1 MTRMSFR
8 RDLQGQ
14 AWSFDFLASVTIFF
28 MVLIVL
34 FFAWEYSVVQNTDQ
48 MIFNDMESRTL
59 NTVDTM
65 IRIKGFPE
73 HWNETTV
80 EVLGLASEENILN
93 ETKIVMLVNMDYDDV
108 RRIMGL
114 YPYQFYFQVLNLN
127 NTQAESGGTALVT
140 GLDPTVYTNSTAV
153 VPVERY
159 ILFDHAVAKLRFMLW
174 R

>member
-1 MTRMSFR
+1 MSKGFSR
-8 RDLQGQ
+8 QGQ

-34 FFAWEYSVVQNTDQ
+34 FFAWEYSAVQNTDQ
-48 MIFNDMESRTL
+48 IIFNDMESRAL
-59 NTVDTM
+59 NTVDTI
-65 IRIKGFPE
+65 IRTGGFPE

-114 YPYQFYFQVLNLN
+114 HPYQFYFQVLNLN
-127 NTQAESGGTALVT
+127 NTQAESGGTPLFT

-159 ILFDHAVAKLRFMLW
+159 VLFDHAVAKLRFMLW